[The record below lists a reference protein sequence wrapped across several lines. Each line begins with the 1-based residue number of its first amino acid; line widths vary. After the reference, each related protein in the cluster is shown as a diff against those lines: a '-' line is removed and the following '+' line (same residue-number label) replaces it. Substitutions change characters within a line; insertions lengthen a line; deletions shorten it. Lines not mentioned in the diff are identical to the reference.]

1 MKNRDEA
8 STVRALKKNRDVNV
22 NEGDKFISVKKDSP
36 LVGNGTYGKID
47 FLVHYCGYV
56 MRFTDDK
63 SIKRAV
69 NADAD
74 SVVSKKKTK
83 KETKQANQ
91 IKLAKDVKQVFK
103 KKFNKVK

>member
-1 MKNRDEA
+1 MRNRDEA
-8 STVRALKKNRDVNV
+8 STVHALKKNRDVNV
-22 NEGDKFISVKKDSP
+22 NEGNKSIFVKKDSP

-56 MRFTDDK
+56 MYFTNEK
-63 SIKRAV
+63 SVKRPT
-69 NADAD
+69 NANTDE
-74 SVVSKKKTK
+74 VVSKKKAK

-91 IKLAKDVKQVFK
+91 IKIAKDVKQVFK

>member
-8 STVRALKKNRDVNV
+8 STVRSLKKNRDVNV
-22 NEGDKFISVKKDSP
+22 NEGNKSISVKKDSP
-36 LVGNGTYGKID
+36 LVGNGTYGKKNI
-47 FLVHYCGYV
+47 
-56 MRFTDDK
+56 
-63 SIKRAV
+63 
-69 NADAD
+69 
-74 SVVSKKKTK
+74 VSKKKAK

>member
-8 STVRALKKNRDVNV
+8 STVRSLKKNRDVNV
-22 NEGDKFISVKKDSP
+22 NEGNKSISVKKDSP

-56 MRFTDDK
+56 MYFTNEK
-63 SIKRAV
+63 SVNRPV

-74 SVVSKKKTK
+74 NVISKKKTK

>member
-22 NEGDKFISVKKDSP
+22 NEGNKSISVKKGSP

-56 MRFTDDK
+56 MYFTNEK
-63 SIKRAV
+63 SVNRPV

-74 SVVSKKKTK
+74 NVISKKKTK